1 MHKYLFCFLFF
12 ASLSTSAQELDMDTA
27 IELAKTNNRTL
38 QNAGT
43 DILISRQK
51 RLETIADGLPQISAS
66 AGYLNSP
73 NQPVSVVPAQ
83 FFGGTPG
90 TYTSLTFGL
99 SQSATAGLLLEQMI
113 FDGSYL
119 VGLQAS
125 KVYLQISEQ
134 AFIKS
139 EQQIVTATVESYINA
154 QLAQAQ
160 LDVLEKNLAVA
171 QLNYADV
178 TKLYENGL
186 TEEENVE
193 QLALSVASLKSAVY
207 YNQNMVRITKNML
220 CYVMGVSLDK
230 PIVLTSTLEVL
241 SLRAQKQEHGALS
254 VTQNIDYQIAQNDIR
269 SKELLLKLERFKALP
284 RISAFANSGYDGFG
298 ESFAFFSS
306 EQEWYPRTTLGLN
319 INFPVFTSFQGKTKK
334 QQAKLELEKSIKQS
348 EDIVQQLLLEEK
360 SLRNEVTLHLKN
372 LKTTS
377 ESLALAKS
385 IEQKNQIKFKEG
397 MVSSYTL
404 RQAQAQLYQAQND
417 YLTAMQRLIL
427 AKAKLSLLLKP
438 ITPKNK

>member
-1 MHKYLFCFLFF
+1 
-12 ASLSTSAQELDMDTA
+12 
-27 IELAKTNNRTL
+27 
-38 QNAGT
+38 
-43 DILISRQK
+43 
-51 RLETIADGLPQISAS
+51 
-66 AGYLNSP
+66 
-73 NQPVSVVPAQ
+73 
-83 FFGGTPG
+83 
-90 TYTSLTFGL
+90 
-99 SQSATAGLLLEQMI
+99 
-113 FDGSYL
+113 
-119 VGLQAS
+119 
-125 KVYLQISEQ
+125 
-134 AFIKS
+134 
-139 EQQIVTATVESYINA
+139 
-154 QLAQAQ
+154 
-160 LDVLEKNLAVA
+160 
-171 QLNYADV
+171 
-178 TKLYENGL
+178 
-186 TEEENVE
+186 
-193 QLALSVASLKSAVY
+193 
-207 YNQNMVRITKNML
+207 ML
-220 CYVMGVSLDK
+220 RYVMGVSLDK

-284 RISAFANSGYDGFG
+284 RISAFASSGYDGFG

>member
-1 MHKYLFCFLFF
+1 
-12 ASLSTSAQELDMDTA
+12 
-27 IELAKTNNRTL
+27 
-38 QNAGT
+38 
-43 DILISRQK
+43 
-51 RLETIADGLPQISAS
+51 
-66 AGYLNSP
+66 
-73 NQPVSVVPAQ
+73 
-83 FFGGTPG
+83 
-90 TYTSLTFGL
+90 
-99 SQSATAGLLLEQMI
+99 MI

-139 EQQIVTATVESYINA
+139 EQQIVTATVESYVNA

-404 RQAQAQLYQAQND
+404 RQAQAQLYQEQND

-438 ITPKNK
+438 ITLKNK